1 MEEDV
6 KCFSFPGHYR
16 DEVLFKRLFLAT
28 FLLLLCMQINC
39 SSFLFISAP
48 YAEQLIPSTA
58 APARPQSLP
67 SPSGTHLTE
76 TRKIQSATPPGI
88 SFHARQSTLNPP
100 PPLIQMC
107 SSRDKKVCASP
118 ELTKENSHSKEDF
131 LHNKPHQERYIGAG
145 HEISSI
151 KESPQLL
158 HTLAHQ
164 ETVTER
170 GTPIIE
176 TVDLTKDREVSA
188 LSGARPTSKSPVVTL
203 SSSARDRL
211 QAMAMNAMVENNALN
226 LPEKMLQKKSEE
238 THLLP
243 RTPDPKLSVYEQSEA
258 IRKFTALGNVCVSAP
273 RAFPSGVEYPSHSYP
288 LIAMPTQRQLP
299 VQPHSMGKSSPPPF
313 PCSFHLGHPLASS
326 HRYPEHHFLVPVGV
340 PQVLPHSLNGE
351 EISNQITLSGPFTRQ
366 HPHTAS
372 YFSPGVRS
380 LVPTYQPM
388 AVCGHRYPLPVNQ
401 ERHSLYNPLDVSVRR
416 TNDISEQDLANP
428 FVLKQARHLQV
439 SRVTERAESPNELP
453 KFPLASHSPPE
464 SLTQPLGVSAETKS
478 HVHVHADKTKARSPP
493 TETYLSQIPTRPV
506 SVSEM
511 KNRAALIPE
520 KHDSGTVPQTFPDP
534 QPVVVH
540 SSHQHSCPNSEK
552 SKDDNGCSFG
562 ALETLVDVALA
573 ARKVDI
579 PPHTSDSENQVPL
592 EDKTDESTELDEVYV
607 GSNVKFTMAATISSS
622 RTSPGI
628 SNYPRYGITT
638 GLVPKPPPLMPITGI
653 RPIQDGRNVSSSLLS
668 VSVAGAGGF
677 PASSSP
683 KKFTSPPGTARVSVS
698 PDKPPPL
705 LSRSIISP
713 TASSQAISPKGPPPL
728 IRDLAVTSAVTGPDR
743 DLDSTMRT
751 RINQDIQPRKTLLQG
766 SIVSDEAKGD
776 SDIDEDREKKTS
788 PLPPDL
794 PSSTSKRA
802 DRSDTKT
809 PPISGRC
816 EIRSNLE
823 TRTYT
828 DSLRAGMSKDH
839 LETIKSSTRAPP
851 LEYSLTLKY
860 SSPPATGNR
869 EVSTSTCET
878 QRLKNENLQVFSSS
892 GLQHI
897 GHQSEPLD
905 EIGQRSQE
913 VTRENSSESD
923 IQLTSNRLVSDM
935 EELDKE
941 LDIEDEVSS
950 TNLSSTNLPPR
961 IGHLPHP
968 LHSYCGGSDS
978 ETLSPDESEVLP
990 ESRDEM
996 FLSQSTN
1003 SGGGENIEGA
1013 ANDTGSVADT
1023 TGANAVLTIPS
1034 KSKHHSETENGD
1046 AATDFMQSRRSGLQ
1060 GPATST
1066 EPMIIHSTGSKRDT
1080 LIQNSQDT
1088 TAHAQDGGEVL
1099 KQEIRNEVCQASNK
1113 QIASSRSICFG
1124 DAVGQD
1130 SSSEAIPALFGRDA
1144 CDWPAKIRSSEQR
1157 QIGKKTPDSVE
1168 NEQFEPSEQTQD
1180 SPGSLPTSTDYT
1192 ETSPTEVSI
1201 DIIKNIAQI
1210 ETFHL
1215 TRETDVEAAF
1225 PNDASTWSSTSRAVK
1240 DRMASTL
1247 LDCGGTNETPPGHCA
1262 IHEADLYIS
1271 SRDSCPPEISSAID
1285 DVSENGENLP
1295 CPTFVGEFIPSSRA
1309 IDIPNIEL
1317 GCSTHYPS
1325 EDSYVCGDVPTREE
1339 VYESSPVL
1347 SPEKG
1352 VRYSDETLSEGEIP
1366 PSKESSQSDD
1376 EPLCKDGNEAFG
1388 VMINKLAQKQQPA
1401 CRLEGL
1407 QPEIDSYQ
1415 VNSQSGQ
1422 MEDDD
1427 QLSEGE
1433 IPESDDEGDMNT
1445 ASAHSLTTCLDCS
1458 NQDPALET
1466 GCYIPI
1472 SPAPPESPSHES
1484 ESDRASPLPSWSSAD
1499 NQYSSVMSLSLAARI
1514 PPFPY
1519 STLSLNVG
1527 SASSSARSSPVPQA
1541 VTVNMGPESSPSSSS
1556 LMSRPQ
1562 EPTPLLSDNY
1572 EPLSDDDVNDYD
1584 GLGISPIV
1592 AHNKDSV

>member
-1 MEEDV
+1 
-6 KCFSFPGHYR
+6 
-16 DEVLFKRLFLAT
+16 
-28 FLLLLCMQINC
+28 
-39 SSFLFISAP
+39 
-48 YAEQLIPSTA
+48 
-58 APARPQSLP
+58 
-67 SPSGTHLTE
+67 
-76 TRKIQSATPPGI
+76 
-88 SFHARQSTLNPP
+88 
-100 PPLIQMC
+100 MC

-118 ELTKENSHSKEDF
+118 ELTKENSHSKEGF
-131 LHNKPHQERYIGAG
+131 LHNKPHQERYVRAG

-151 KESPQLL
+151 KESPQLS
-158 HTLAHQ
+158 HTSAHQ

-211 QAMAMNAMVENNALN
+211 QAMAMNAMAETKTLN
-226 LPEKMLQKKSEE
+226 LPENIVQKKSEE

-258 IRKFTALGNVCVSAP
+258 MRKFTAFGNVCVSAP

-288 LIAMPTQRQLP
+288 LIAMPSQRQLQ
-299 VQPHSMGKSSPPPF
+299 VHPHSVGTSSPPPF
-313 PCSFHLGHPLASS
+313 PCSFHLGHPLANT

-340 PQVLPHSLNGE
+340 PQMLPHSFNGE

-372 YFSPGVRS
+372 YFSPGIRS
-380 LVPTYQPM
+380 LLPTYQPM
-388 AVCGHRYPLPVNQ
+388 AVSGHRYPLPVNQ

-416 TNDISEQDLANP
+416 SNDISEQDLANP

-439 SRVTERAESPNELP
+439 SRAPERAESPNELP
-453 KFPLASHSPPE
+453 KFPRATHSPPE
-464 SLTQPLGVSAETKS
+464 SLKQALNVSAETKP

-493 TETYLSQIPTRPV
+493 TETYLSQIATRPV

-511 KNRAALIPE
+511 KNRAAFIPE
-520 KHDSGTVPQTFPDP
+520 KHVSGTVCQTFPDP
-534 QPVVVH
+534 QPVVIK
-540 SSHQHSCPNSEK
+540 SSHLHSCPNSEK
-552 SKDDNGCSFG
+552 SKDDDGCSFG

-573 ARKVDI
+573 TARKVEV
-579 PPHTSDSENQVPL
+579 PSE
-592 EDKTDESTELDEVYV
+592 DRATTDESTDLDEVYV
-607 GSNVKFTMAATISSS
+607 VSNVKSPMAATISSS

-677 PASSSP
+677 PSSSSP
-683 KKFTSPPGTARVSVS
+683 KTFTPAPATTRGSVS
-698 PDKPPPL
+698 PDKPPPWL
-705 LSRSIISP
+705 PRSVVSP
-713 TASSQAISPKGPPPL
+713 TASSQGTSPRGPPPL
-728 IRDLAVTSAVTGPDR
+728 IRDLAISVTSAATGPDR
-743 DLDSTMRT
+743 DSDSTMRT
-751 RINQDIQPRKTLLQG
+751 RLNQDIQPRHTLLQG
-766 SIVSDEAKGD
+766 SIISDEAKGD

-788 PLPPDL
+788 SPPPDL
-794 PSSTSKRA
+794 PSSTSERA
-802 DRSDTKT
+802 DPSDTKT
-809 PPISGRC
+809 PPISGRY
-816 EIRSNLE
+816 EIRSNLA
-823 TRTYT
+823 TQTYT
-828 DSLRAGMSKDH
+828 DSLRAGMSTDH
-839 LETIKSSTRAPP
+839 LETNKSSTGTPP
-851 LEYSLTLKY
+851 LEYSLMLKY
-860 SSPPATGNR
+860 SSPLATGDR

-878 QRLKNENLQVFSSS
+878 QRLKSENLQVFSSS
-892 GLQHI
+892 GLLHF
-897 GHQSEPLD
+897 GHQSGPLD
-905 EIGQRSQE
+905 EISQGSRQ
-913 VTRENSSESD
+913 VSRENSSESD
-923 IQLTSNRLVSDM
+923 IQLASNRLASDV

-941 LDIEDEVSS
+941 LDLKDEVASA
-950 TNLSSTNLPPR
+950 NLSSTNLPSR
-961 IGHLPHP
+961 NRAEFEHLPRP
-968 LHSYCGGSDS
+968 PHSYCGGSDS
-978 ETLSPDESEVLP
+978 ETLSPDELELLP

-996 FLSQSTN
+996 FVSQSTN
-1003 SGGGENIEGA
+1003 RGGGENIEGA

-1023 TGANAVLTIPS
+1023 TGAHAVLTIPC
-1034 KSKHHSETENGD
+1034 KSETEDRD
-1046 AATDFMQSRRSGLQ
+1046 AATAFLQSRSIDLQ
-1060 GPATST
+1060 GSATST
-1066 EPMIIHSTGSKRDT
+1066 EPMLTHSSDSKRDT
-1080 LIQNSQDT
+1080 LFQNSQDT
-1088 TAHAQDGGEVL
+1088 TAHEQDGDEVL
-1099 KQEIRNEVCQASNK
+1099 NQEIQNEVCQASNR
-1113 QIASSRSICFG
+1113 QVVSSRSICFV

-1130 SSSEAIPALFGRDA
+1130 NSSEAIPALFGEDA
-1144 CDWPAKIRSSEQR
+1144 CDRPAKVRSSEQSEV
-1157 QIGKKTPDSVE
+1157 GEKKADPVE
-1168 NEQFEPSEQTQD
+1168 NEHFDPLEQTQD
-1180 SPGSLPTSTDYT
+1180 SPGNLPTSTDHT
-1192 ETSPTEVSI
+1192 DTSPTEMNI
-1201 DIIKNIAQI
+1201 DIIKNTAPVEVS
-1210 ETFHL
+1210 ETFHF
-1215 TRETDVEAAF
+1215 TREPGVEVPF
-1225 PNDASTWSSTSRAVK
+1225 PDDASTCSSKSLAVK

-1247 LDCGGTNETPPGHCA
+1247 LDYGKQGSGGTNES
-1262 IHEADLYIS
+1262 IHEADMYSS
-1271 SRDSCPPEISSAID
+1271 SRDSSPEISSAMD
-1285 DVSENGENLP
+1285 DVSENSENLS
-1295 CPTFVGEFIPSSRA
+1295 CPTFVGEFIPSLVA
-1309 IDIPNIEL
+1309 IDAQNTES
-1317 GCSTHYPS
+1317 GCCTHYPS
-1325 EDSYVCGDVPTREE
+1325 EDSYVDGDNPTREE

-1347 SPEKG
+1347 SPEKD
-1352 VRYSDETLSEGEIP
+1352 VRFPAETLPEGEIS
-1366 PSKESSQSDD
+1366 PSKERSQSDD

-1388 VMINKLAQKQQPA
+1388 VMINKLAQKQQPV

-1415 VNSQSGQ
+1415 VNSQSKD

-1433 IPESDDEGDMNT
+1433 IPESDDEGDLNIT
-1445 ASAHSLTTCLDCS
+1445 SS
-1458 NQDPALET
+1458 NQDTALET

-1541 VTVNMGPESSPSSSS
+1541 LTVNMGPESSPSSSS
-1556 LMSRPQ
+1556 VMSRPQ